1 MIGALAALALL
12 PSMHLPAMHL
22 PSPKVSFE
30 NPFRAFKPGPNPQ
43 VSTEKTALDGDWRL
57 VRTADPFTGLASC
70 AVDGRRIS
78 FQGGVATFSFGAK
91 VDTAN
96 ALYRVDAGP
105 IHNVGEVGP
114 QIAGMGVSLFSRNT
128 FNPSDGRV
136 RLPWSQLA
144 GAQRV
149 DIRPNDHRYHQS
161 FDLAGLNAAL
171 AQARAQG
178 CSDLKA

>member
-12 PSMHLPAMHL
+12 PSLHMPAVHM
-22 PSPKVSFE
+22 PRGVQSPFH
-30 NPFRAFKPGPNPQ
+30 AFKPGERSQ
-43 VSTEKTALDGDWRL
+43 LQTEKTPLGGGWRL
-57 VRTADPFTGLASC
+57 VRTSDPFTSLASC
-70 AVDGRRIS
+70 MVDSRRVR
-78 FQGGVATFSFGAK
+78 FQGGVVTFTFGPR

-96 ALYRVDAGP
+96 ALYRIDGGAV
-105 IHNVGEVGP
+105 HNVGEVGP
-114 QIAGMGVSLFSRNT
+114 QVAGLGTSLFSRNT

-144 GAQRV
+144 TAHRV
-149 DIRPNDHRYHQS
+149 DIRPNDRRYHQS

-171 AQARAQG
+171 AEARSRG